1 MPFKLKSKAKVAEIR
16 DLFILTVPTE
26 GHCNSSEEQLRSEL
40 SQLVPH
46 LKQVCTPEHSLSSPA
61 LPIPSSLSSSAVE
74 KGVETSHG
82 GFQTVRVQL
91 GCEDGVQHCSFCIQI
106 KDINSSGK
114 SEPLASLVG
123 FTNVKH
129 AGISTAYGER
139 SCRSA
144 LLYWCS
150 CLCCHR

>member
-1 MPFKLKSKAKVAEIR
+1 MQRSGISLSSLFPLKASA
-16 DLFILTVPTE
+16 TV
-26 GHCNSSEEQLRSEL
+26 LRS
-40 SQLVPH
+40 SSGVGCHSWQVVPH

-82 GFQTVRVQL
+82 GFQMVRVQL
-91 GCEDGVQHCSFCIQI
+91 ECEDGVQHCSFCIQI

-129 AGISTAYGER
+129 ADMSTAYGER
-139 SCRSA
+139 SCTPA